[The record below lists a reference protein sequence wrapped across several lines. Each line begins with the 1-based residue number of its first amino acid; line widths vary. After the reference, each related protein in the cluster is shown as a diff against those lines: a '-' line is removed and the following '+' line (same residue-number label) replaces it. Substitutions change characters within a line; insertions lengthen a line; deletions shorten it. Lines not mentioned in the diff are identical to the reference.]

1 MGLHMVI
8 ERGLD
13 MGRNENDGEYD
24 LAIFIGICAISG
36 SVGYMT
42 SPPMGWMCFG
52 IGIIIYAVIAMTLRR
67 K

>member
-1 MGLHMVI
+1 
-8 ERGLD
+8 